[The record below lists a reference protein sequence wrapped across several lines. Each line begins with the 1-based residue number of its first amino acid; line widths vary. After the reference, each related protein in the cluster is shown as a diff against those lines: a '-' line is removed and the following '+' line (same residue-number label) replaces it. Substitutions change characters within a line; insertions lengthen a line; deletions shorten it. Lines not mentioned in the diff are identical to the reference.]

1 MKDLQ
6 AHSIGDAPA
15 AEPPALRSILC
26 VDDERD
32 ILEVAKMCLELVG
45 GFEVTCCESG
55 QAALE
60 ILARQTPDLILL
72 DVMMPQ
78 MNGPETLTEL
88 RKLPHLK
95 TVPVAFMTARVQAV
109 EVKSYLKL
117 GATGVIPKPFDPMQ
131 LSGEV
136 RKIWEA
142 YHG

>member
-1 MKDLQ
+1 MSQ
-6 AHSIGDAPA
+6 AEETSPDAAPLT
-15 AEPPALRSILC
+15 LRRIVC

-32 ILEVAKMCLELVG
+32 ILEVAKMCLEVVG

-60 ILARQTPDLILL
+60 VLASQTPDMVLL

-78 MNGPETLTEL
+78 MNGPETLAEL
-88 RKLPHLK
+88 RKLPHLAK
-95 TVPVAFMTARVQAV
+95 VPVAFMTARVQAA

-142 YHG
+142 FHG

>member
-1 MKDLQ
+1 MTQPQDQ
-6 AHSIGDAPA
+6 HTPPQPA
-15 AEPPALRSILC
+15 TLRSILC

-32 ILEVAKMCLELVG
+32 ILEVAKMCLEVVG
-45 GFEVTCCESG
+45 GFEVTCCEGG
-55 QAALE
+55 QAALDVV
-60 ILARQTPDLILL
+60 AAQTPDLILL
-72 DVMMPQ
+72 DVMMPGL
-78 MNGPETLTEL
+78 NGPETLAEL

-95 TVPVAFMTARVQAV
+95 GVPVVFMTARVQAA

-142 YHG
+142 FHG

>member
-1 MKDLQ
+1 MSQ
-6 AHSIGDAPA
+6 AREATPSSAPGI
-15 AEPPALRSILC
+15 LRNIVC

-32 ILEVAKMCLELVG
+32 ILEVAKMCLEVVG

-60 ILARQTPDLILL
+60 VLAGQVPDLILL

-78 MNGPETLTEL
+78 MNGPETLAEL
-88 RKLPHLK
+88 RKLPHLAA
-95 TVPVAFMTARVQAV
+95 VPVAFMTARVQPA
-109 EVKSYLKL
+109 EVRSYLKL

-142 YHG
+142 FHG

>member
-1 MKDLQ
+1 MSQ
-6 AHSIGDAPA
+6 PQETSTHT
-15 AEPPALRSILC
+15 PPAVLRSILC

-32 ILEVAKMCLELVG
+32 ILEVAKMCLEVVG

-55 QAALE
+55 QAGLDV
-60 ILARQTPDLILL
+60 LARQTPDLILL

-88 RKLPHLK
+88 RKLPHLQG
-95 TVPVAFMTARVQAV
+95 VPVVFMTARVQPN
-109 EVKSYLKL
+109 EVKAYLKL

-142 YHG
+142 FHG

>member
-1 MKDLQ
+1 MSQ
-6 AHSIGDAPA
+6 AQEKSAPGS
-15 AEPPALRSILC
+15 PAVLRSIVC

-32 ILEVAKMCLELVG
+32 ILEVAKMCLEVVG

-60 ILARQTPDLILL
+60 VLAHQTPDLILL

-78 MNGPETLTEL
+78 MNGPETLIEL
-88 RKLPHLK
+88 RKRPHLK
-95 TVPVAFMTARVQAV
+95 GVPVAFMTARVQPI
-109 EVKSYLKL
+109 EVKAYLKL

-142 YHG
+142 FHG